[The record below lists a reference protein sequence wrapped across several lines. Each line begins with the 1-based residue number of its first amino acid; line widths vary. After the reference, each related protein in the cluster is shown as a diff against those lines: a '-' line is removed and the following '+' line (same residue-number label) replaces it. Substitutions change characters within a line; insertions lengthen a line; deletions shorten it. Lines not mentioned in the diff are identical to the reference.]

1 MAPYGFPKD
10 ERIRERREF
19 TDLFNNASKTHSS
32 HLVLFRRSNSRQCA
46 RVGITAS
53 RKVGGAVVRNRIKR
67 LIREYYRQHK
77 ADFIPGF
84 DYSLVVKKS
93 FSRLSR
99 GAAEDELSVIL
110 AKSARPKSPSSAL
123 NRC

>member
-1 MAPYGFPKD
+1 MAPHGFPKD

-19 TDLFNNASKTHSS
+19 TELFNNAGRTHSS
-32 HLVLFRRSNSRQCA
+32 HLILFRRSNSRQCA

-77 ADFIPGF
+77 ADFVPGF
-84 DYSLVVKKS
+84 DYSLVVKRS

-99 GAAEDELSVIL
+99 GAAEDELRVIL
-110 AKSARPKSPSSAL
+110 AKSARPKSPPQH
-123 NRC
+123 